1 MSTMK
6 NTGNDLSEGE
16 LLAMTQD
23 LDQMHRDVFPRFR
36 IAVAEMTEGWREWA
50 EKDRAIT
57 RISATRRNFLRGG
70 LVTTGALGG
79 GMVLAACGGSGS
91 PAIPVGAA
99 SSAAAEPVD
108 LVVARLAA
116 SLEVLAVS
124 TYQTVLDAAGKGALG
139 AVPPAIG
146 TFVTT
151 AKMQHADHQNAWNAA
166 LTGAGE
172 RPQTAPDPH
181 YKKIVNAALPNVKTV
196 VDAAKLAL
204 TLETVAVETYTAGSA
219 LVTVKAN
226 RLVALTIAPVEAQ
239 HIAILNYVL
248 GQYPVPYSFI
258 QPSVSTLGETPDSSK
273 TLSVEGG

>member
-1 MSTMK
+1 VSTMK
-6 NTGNDLSEGE
+6 NTSNDPSDGE
-16 LLAMTQD
+16 LLAMTRD
-23 LDQMHRDVFPRFR
+23 LDQMHRDLFPRFR
-36 IAVAEMTEGWREWA
+36 VAVAEMTESWREWA
-50 EKDRAIT
+50 EKDRSIT

-70 LVTTGALGG
+70 LVTAGALGG
-79 GMVLAACGGSGS
+79 GMVVAACGGSGS
-91 PAIPVGAA
+91 AA
-99 SSAAAEPVD
+99 TPTGVASRAAAEPVD

-116 SLEVLAVS
+116 SLEVLAVN
-124 TYQTVLDAAGKGALG
+124 TYETVLTAAGKGALG

-172 RPQTAPDPH
+172 QPQTAPDPH
-181 YKKIVNAALPNVKTV
+181 YDKVVNAALPNVKTV
-196 VDAAKLAL
+196 ADAAKLAL

-239 HIAILNYVL
+239 HVAILNYVL
-248 GQYPVPYSFI
+248 GQYPVPDSFI
-258 QPSVSTLGETPDSSK
+258 K
-273 TLSVEGG
+273 TDMAASPKDLSES

>member
-1 MSTMK
+1 MK
-6 NTGNDLSEGE
+6 NTGSDLSDGE
-16 LLAMTQD
+16 LLAMTRD
-23 LDQMHRDVFPRFR
+23 LDQMDQDLFPRFG
-36 IAVAEMTEGWREWA
+36 IAVAEMTEGWQQWA
-50 EKDRAIT
+50 EKDGAIT
-57 RISATRRNFLRGG
+57 RMSATRRNFLRGG
-70 LVTTGALGG
+70 LVTAGALGG
-79 GMVLAACGGSGS
+79 GMVVAACGGSS
-91 PAIPVGAA
+91 PAATPAGAA

-166 LTGAGE
+166 LTGAGKQA
-172 RPQTAPDPH
+172 QTSPDPH
-181 YKKIVNAALPNVKTV
+181 YKKIVDSALPNVKTV
-196 VDAAKLAL
+196 VDAANLAL

-219 LVTVKAN
+219 LVTDKAN

-248 GQYPVPYSFI
+248 GQYPVPDSFI
-258 QPSVSTLGETPDSSK
+258 K
-273 TLSVEGG
+273 TDMAASPKDLSES